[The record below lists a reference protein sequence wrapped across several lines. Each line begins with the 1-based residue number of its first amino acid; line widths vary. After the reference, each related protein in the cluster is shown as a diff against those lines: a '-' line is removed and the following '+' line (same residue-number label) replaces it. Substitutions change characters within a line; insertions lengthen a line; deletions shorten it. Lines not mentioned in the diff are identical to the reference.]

1 MRASLSAVDLAQP
14 KVPVNLPQ
22 LPDKVPRGHDIPSIC
37 YTFDG
42 IAECVFDFVV
52 VWRAK
57 SSYDEYCMDK
67 QKYRA
72 VLLMKADRLTNL

>member
-1 MRASLSAVDLAQP
+1 DLFNKAMSPTEYKTSIINGSDVSGLSVAI
-14 KVPVNLPQ
+14 
-22 LPDKVPRGHDIPSIC
+22 HISSIC

-67 QKYRA
+67 QKYRS